1 MRFKLTTQSSG
12 NLKYKK
18 LLSDFLAKR
27 KWKDKIKVDS
37 DKRLTIDT
45 GIDLGEQTGRLII
58 TADPK
63 IEIVDVFIY
72 LDLNLNLKCQP
83 KKMEQMAILI
93 NEIHAR
99 HWQFGRFQ
107 VCSEGIIRWQFRVDF
122 EGSSPSGLSIERI
135 VGSGWECVSRFYN
148 ILISVA
154 LTKQT
159 AKEALVEFDAD

>member
-18 LLSDFLAKR
+18 LLADFLAKR

-63 IEIVDVFIY
+63 TEIVDVFIY
-72 LDLNLNLKCQP
+72 LDLNLNLKCRP
-83 KKMEQMAILI
+83 KKMEQMALLL
-93 NEIHAR
+93 NGIHAR
-99 HWQFGRFQ
+99 HMFGRFQ
-107 VCSEGIIRWQFRVDF
+107 VCPEGIIRWQFRVDF
-122 EGSSPSGLSIERI
+122 EGSSPSSLSIERI

>member
-1 MRFKLTTQSSG
+1 MTTQSSG

-18 LLSDFLAKR
+18 LLADFLATR

-37 DKRLTIDT
+37 DKRLAIDT
-45 GIDLGEQTGRLII
+45 GIDFGEQTGRLII

-83 KKMEQMAILI
+83 KKMEQMAILM

>member
-18 LLSDFLAKR
+18 LLADFLAAR
-27 KWKDKIKVDS
+27 KWKDKIIVDS
-37 DKRLTIDT
+37 DKQLTILPA
-45 GIDLGEQTGRLII
+45 IDLGEQIGRLII
-58 TADPK
+58 SADPK
-63 IEIVDVFIY
+63 TEIVDVFIY

-83 KKMEQMAILI
+83 KKMEQMALLL
-93 NEIHAR
+93 NGIHAR
-99 HWQFGRFQ
+99 HMFGRFQ
-107 VCSEGIIRWQFRVDF
+107 VNPEGIINWQFRVDF